1 MPYKYVDLLNEWISV
16 LLKLS
21 SALSNYSLTANMPD
35 FEKEIMWMI
44 KTLLM
49 RIFFNSDAYSVFAS

>member
-1 MPYKYVDLLNEWISV
+1 MPYKIKYAIHLLNEWISV
-16 LLKLS
+16 VLKLS

-49 RIFFNSDAYSVFAS
+49 RIFFNSDA